1 MAAAPKMVPTKTPG
15 VFKRGG
21 KYVVTF
27 RDANGRQR
35 KESYRTYEVARSKK
49 REREREVE
57 RGEYAPTSNILF
69 HDYAREW
76 ADTYNGRRKK
86 VRQRTKDEYK
96 RDLEAYAF
104 RYFPATKRLKAIE
117 ARDIDRFIA
126 WLMDAA
132 EQGRS
137 LSPRTVERILVPVKL
152 CLKSARRYDLIPSNP
167 AEDAVVPR
175 ADAIEEDE
183 QVKALSRDQLALFL
197 GKVKPEWRLFF
208 ETLAA
213 TGARWSE
220 ANAWRCKDLDVEAG
234 CLRVRRTLY
243 EGEPQPPKTKYS
255 RREIPLQPGLVER
268 LREHIAGR
276 FPDDL
281 VFPASNGA
289 PLRCENVRR
298 RQLWPAA
305 KAADIPWIGF
315 HTFRHTAATLLFAE
329 GRNVVQVQRFLGHHS
344 PGFTLDTYIHL
355 LEDDVGGGLDLKGE
369 TD

>member
-1 MAAAPKMVPTKTPG
+1 MAAAPRMVPTKTPG
-15 VFKRGG
+15 VYKRGR
-21 KYVVTF
+21 KYVITF

-35 KESYRTYEVARSKK
+35 KESYRTYDVARSKK

-57 RGEYAPTSNILF
+57 RGEYAPNSDVLF
-69 HDYAREW
+69 QDYAREW
-76 ADTYNGRRKK
+76 VTTYNGRRKR
-86 VRQRTKDEYK
+86 VRPRTKDEYR

-104 RYFPATKRLKAIE
+104 HYFPATKRLSAIE
-117 ARDIDRFIA
+117 AHDIDRFIA
-126 WLMDAA
+126 WLLDASA
-132 EQGRS
+132 QGRA

-152 CLKSARRYDLIPSNP
+152 CLKSARRYGFIAANP
-167 AEDAVVPR
+167 AEDAVVPH
-175 ADAIEEDE
+175 ADSIEEDD
-183 QVKALSRDQLALFL
+183 QVKALNREQLALFL
-197 GKVKPEWRLFF
+197 GEVKPEWRLFF

-220 ANAWRCKDLDVEAG
+220 ANAWRCKDLDAEAC

-255 RREIPLQPGLVER
+255 RRAIPLAPGLVER
-268 LREHIAGR
+268 LRQHIADKL
-276 FPDDL
+276 PDDL
-281 VFPASNGA
+281 LFSASNGA

-305 KAADIPWIGF
+305 QAAGIPWIGF

-355 LEDDVGGGLDLKGE
+355 LEDDVGGGLELRPKE
-369 TD
+369 